1 MLKTWFPHIAAQ
13 KSSSGSSRHQI
24 SKHFSSHHSD
34 PGAAFPAPL
43 LEKMGQTQLG
53 HLVLKPKQPWH
64 LTGWP
69 AMNLTWI
76 HSTPICNPPLSSQGS
91 ASGHSPRGTGAS
103 IGVIL
108 VLQKGGQPF
117 THLTNPSGVHELPSV
132 CSLPLHQAMTHCS
145 YQHGQ
150 QADSRNQFIFL
161 STSESYTTIK
171 HTRTVSHSPI
181 IFLLCV
187 CVCVCPLPG
196 RYFSRSQWPV

>member
-1 MLKTWFPHIAAQ
+1 MREWSFGIHQTSLLLAATSPTNSPWDCAMRQ
-13 KSSSGSSRHQI
+13 WLQSQSLVNKGGPCQMSPENSSVPPSCVQ
-24 SKHFSSHHSD
+24 
-34 PGAAFPAPL
+34 
-43 LEKMGQTQLG
+43 LEWQLEW
-53 HLVLKPKQPWH
+53 WH
-64 LTGWP
+64 LQ
-69 AMNLTWI
+69 LLWI
-76 HSTPICNPPLSSQGS
+76 RQECT
-91 ASGHSPRGTGAS
+91 RR
-103 IGVIL
+103 
-108 VLQKGGQPF
+108 KR
-117 THLTNPSGVHELPSV
+117 PSV